1 MTVCRRVD
9 GVGRLDDS
17 MYTPPEWSVV
27 ALLPDFGRV
36 LSRVPLVLESTAL
49 RSSSRELGQKK
60 GKKTQ
65 SSSCTTSSGNENVPG
80 PVKTASSSRKGLT
93 SQGL

>member
-27 ALLPDFGRV
+27 ALLPDFC
-36 LSRVPLVLESTAL
+36 RVPLVLESTAL
-49 RSSSRELGQKK
+49 WSSSRVGQKK

-65 SSSCTTSSGNENVPG
+65 SSSCTPSSGNENVPG
-80 PVKTASSSRKGLT
+80 PVSTASSSKKGLT

>member
-1 MTVCRRVD
+1 MPFVRRVD

-36 LSRVPLVLESTAL
+36 LLEFAELWHPPACHLWWSSRVW
-49 RSSSRELGQKK
+49 
-60 GKKTQ
+60 GKKRPKESELVVQTLV
-65 SSSCTTSSGNENVPG
+65 GERERPG
-80 PVKTASSSRKGLT
+80 PR
-93 SQGL
+93 